1 MDLVNSELKQ
11 AVIYLRVSTEEQV
24 DNFSLETQ
32 KKICI
37 QEAERRGMQVIQLFN
52 EEGRSAKTIIG
63 RPILIELL
71 EFCRKNKKT
80 VDALIV
86 YRLDR
91 VSRQL
96 QDYLAIRKKLT
107 EYNIMMI
114 SASEPTGNSPT
125 ERFIESMLASFAQM
139 DNDVKSERTRN
150 GLRARFLS
158 GLTSGVAPLGYT
170 RESGYAIKDPKTW
183 DKVKEAWELIATG
196 TKTLKEMAELM
207 NEWGLR
213 YKFHGK
219 EKPILKQSLSK
230 MFRNK
235 YYMGILT
242 SSRYPE
248 EVRGQHL
255 PMVTEALFYRV
266 QAVIDGRNTSINVPI
281 ARRNKD
287 NVEFPLRRL
296 VYCSICGTA
305 LTAGWSK
312 GRHARYAYYRCQGA
326 CKAPSIPAD
335 KVHDGAM
342 QYLSAIS
349 PTKEGLDA
357 FIALLR
363 RTYYQRVAQLQKRKD
378 EADKELKRLYEQ
390 RQALIQKNLSGIY
403 SDDIFKEQNKLIEE
417 QIASV
422 QMTKDD
428 VLLAKYNLEAVVKF
442 MKDKFAN
449 LGRTYQMST
458 LSQVRVLLGSIF
470 PSGLQWSYPGL
481 LNTQISPI
489 YQSIR
494 MFETQVVNSG
504 AAGGTRTLMSCDTRS

>member
-1 MDLVNSELKQ
+1 MDLVNSDLKQ

-32 KKICI
+32 KRICI
-37 QEAERRGMQVIQLFN
+37 QEAERRGMQVVKIFS
-52 EEGRSAKTIIG
+52 EEGRSAKTIAG
-63 RPILIELL
+63 RPILVELL

-158 GLTSGVAPLGYT
+158 GLTAGVAPLGYA
-170 RESGYAIKDPKTW
+170 RENGYAIKDPKKW
-183 DKVKEAWELIATG
+183 DKVKEAWELMATG

-213 YKFHGK
+213 QKFHGK
-219 EKPILKQSLSK
+219 DNKIRMQALST
-230 MFRNK
+230 MFKNK

-255 PMVTEALFYRV
+255 PMVTEAQFYKV
-266 QAVIDGRNTSINVPI
+266 QAIIDGRNTNIHVPLV
-281 ARRNKD
+281 RHNKD
-287 NVEFPLRRL
+287 NREFPLRRL
-296 VYCSICGTA
+296 VKCSICGAA

-312 GRHARYAYYRCQGA
+312 GKRARYAYYRCQGN

-335 KVHDGAM
+335 KIHDGAM
-342 QYLSAIS
+342 QYLSAVS

-363 RTYYQRVAQLQKRKD
+363 RTYYQRVTQLQKRKD

-417 QIASV
+417 QIAAV

-449 LGRTYQMST
+449 LGRTYQIST
-458 LSQVRVLLGSIF
+458 LSQTRVLLCSIF
-470 PSGLQWSYPGL
+470 PSGLQWGYPGY
-481 LNTQISPI
+481 LNTEISPI

-494 MFETQVVNSG
+494 MFDENGLVSS
-504 AAGGTRTLMSCDTRS
+504 ARERT